1 MAFSP
6 SSPASHSKA
15 TTEEEA
21 SQLGTHPSITE
32 TFTFSNIDNIENI
45 DSRRNLRARSSTS
58 PDRRLSASFSA
69 RLRARTSPQ
78 FNEPPLHLDLSSTAL
93 RPSRSP
99 RVLHTLAESPS
110 EKASAPID
118 IPARRRGEG
127 QLSRPTTPLTARAPQ
142 GQYFTSWHNAEPR
155 ISESLTPYYSS
166 RVQKNSG
173 SRDSSAALKGL
184 AKMSPR
190 SETASHRPSSP
201 LSPRVSGPLPS
212 VKNRQKARAP
222 MQSLNL
228 AGLPKYHPANF
239 PSREASPAPSHL
251 SSRSVTSQ
259 PRSGRDLGAKKQL
272 LQYQR
277 DIINDTAK
285 ASWSPSL
292 SSESSKPTPP
302 RLNPLRSPGE
312 PMTPFVLEGAGDYM
326 VAGSSSFR
334 AGFEEGEGRDFV
346 ELLVRRENERRSH
359 QEAISGSVSPALS
372 LSPAVSPAGGR

>member
-1 MAFSP
+1 MASSP
-6 SSPASHSKA
+6 SSPASHGNA

-21 SQLGTHPSITE
+21 SQLGTHPTITE
-32 TFTFSNIDNIENI
+32 SFTFSNIENIE
-45 DSRRNLRARSSTS
+45 SRRSLRARSSTS
-58 PDRRLSASFSA
+58 PDRRLSASFST

-78 FNEPPLHLDLSSTAL
+78 FNDPPLHLDLSSTAL
-93 RPSRSP
+93 RPSRPS
-99 RVLHTLAESPS
+99 RVLHTLTESPS
-110 EKASAPID
+110 EKGSAPID

-127 QLSRPTTPLTARAPQ
+127 QLSPPLTARAPQ
-142 GQYFTSWHNAEPR
+142 GQYFTSWHRAEPR

-166 RVQKNSG
+166 RVQKSSG
-173 SRDSSAALKGL
+173 SRDHSAALKGL

-190 SETASHRPSSP
+190 PESASHRSSSP
-201 LSPRVSGPLPS
+201 LSSRVSGPLPS
-212 VKNRQKARAP
+212 VNNRQKARAP

-239 PSREASPAPSHL
+239 PSRESSPAPPSHL

-259 PRSGRDLGAKKQL
+259 PRSGRDLGVKKQI

-285 ASWSPSL
+285 GSRSPSL
-292 SSESSKPTPP
+292 SSESSKPSPP

-326 VAGSSSFR
+326 VAGSNSFR

-346 ELLVRRENERRSH
+346 ELLVRRENERSH
-359 QEAISGSVSPALS
+359 PEAISGSVSPALS
-372 LSPAVSPAGGR
+372 LSPAVSPAGGRG

>member
-1 MAFSP
+1 MAFPP
-6 SSPASHSKA
+6 SSPASHGKA
-15 TTEEEA
+15 TTEEED

-32 TFTFSNIDNIENI
+32 TFTFSNIENIE
-45 DSRRNLRARSSTS
+45 SRPSLRARSSTS
-58 PDRRLSASFSA
+58 PDRHLSASFST

-78 FNEPPLHLDLSSTAL
+78 FHESPLHLDLSSAAL

-99 RVLHTLAESPS
+99 RILHTLAESPS

-142 GQYFTSWHNAEPR
+142 GQYFTSWHRAQPR

-166 RVQKNSG
+166 RVQKSSG
-173 SRDSSAALKGL
+173 NRDPSAAPKGL

-201 LSPRVSGPLPS
+201 LSPRASGPLPS
-212 VKNRQKARAP
+212 VNHRQKARAP

-239 PSREASPAPSHL
+239 PSRESSPAPPPHL

-277 DIINDTAK
+277 DMINDTAK
-285 ASWSPSL
+285 ASRSPSL
-292 SSESSKPTPP
+292 SSESSRPSPP

-326 VAGSSSFR
+326 VAGSSSFH

-359 QEAISGSVSPALS
+359 TEAMSGSVSPALS
-372 LSPAVSPAGGR
+372 LSPAVSPAGGRG

>member
-1 MAFSP
+1 MAFSPSP
-6 SSPASHSKA
+6 SSPASHGKA

-21 SQLGTHPSITE
+21 SQYGTHPSITE
-32 TFTFSNIDNIENI
+32 TFTFSDIENI
-45 DSRRNLRARSSTS
+45 ESCPSLRARSSTS
-58 PDRRLSASFSA
+58 SDRRLSASFSA

-78 FNEPPLHLDLSSTAL
+78 FNESPLHLDLSSTAL

-99 RVLHTLAESPS
+99 RILRTLAESPS

-142 GQYFTSWHNAEPR
+142 GQYFTSWHKAEPR

-173 SRDSSAALKGL
+173 SRDPSAAPKGL

-239 PSREASPAPSHL
+239 PSRESSPAPPSHL
-251 SSRSVTSQ
+251 SSRWVTSQ
-259 PRSGRDLGAKKQL
+259 PRSGRDLGAKKQF
-272 LQYQR
+272 LQHQR
-277 DIINDTAK
+277 DLINDTAK
-285 ASWSPSL
+285 ASRSPSL
-292 SSESSKPTPP
+292 SSDSSKPSPP

-372 LSPAVSPAGGR
+372 LSPAVSPAG

>member
-1 MAFSP
+1 MAFPP
-6 SSPASHSKA
+6 SSPASHGKA

-21 SQLGTHPSITE
+21 SQLGTHPFITE
-32 TFTFSNIDNIENI
+32 TFPFSNIENI
-45 DSRRNLRARSSTS
+45 ESRRSRRALSSTS
-58 PDRRLSASFSA
+58 PDPRLSASFST

-78 FNEPPLHLDLSSTAL
+78 SNEPPLHIDLSSTAL

-118 IPARRRGEG
+118 IPARKRGEG

-142 GQYFTSWHNAEPR
+142 GQYFTSWHKAEPR

-166 RVQKNSG
+166 RVQKISG
-173 SRDSSAALKGL
+173 SRDPSAALKGL

-212 VKNRQKARAP
+212 AKNRRQARAP

-239 PSREASPAPSHL
+239 PSMESSSAPPSHL

-259 PRSGRDLGAKKQL
+259 PRSSRDLGAKKQL

-277 DIINDTAK
+277 DIVYDTAK
-285 ASWSPSL
+285 ASRSPSL
-292 SSESSKPTPP
+292 SSESSKPSPP
-302 RLNPLRSPGE
+302 RLNPLISPGE

-334 AGFEEGEGRDFV
+334 AESEEGEGGDFV
-346 ELLVRRENERRSH
+346 EPLVRRENERRSH
-359 QEAISGSVSPALS
+359 TEAISRTVSPALS
-372 LSPAVSPAGGR
+372 LSPAVSPAGGRG